1 MSANRAKAYVKSSRR
16 NSAKQK
22 CDYDFEYKA
31 LLTRK
36 RMYKAWHLPNANKWK
51 VLTINFSQWRL

>member
-1 MSANRAKAYVKSSRR
+1 MNVYYIKAYVKSSRR

-36 RMYKAWHLPNANKWK
+36 RTYKAWHLPNASKWK
-51 VLTINFSQWRL
+51 VCNYKL